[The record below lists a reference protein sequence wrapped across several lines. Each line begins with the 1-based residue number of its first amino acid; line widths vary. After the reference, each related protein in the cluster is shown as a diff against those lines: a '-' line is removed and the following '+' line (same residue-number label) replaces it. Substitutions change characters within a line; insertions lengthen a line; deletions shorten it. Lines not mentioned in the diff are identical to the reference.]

1 MASGWIIN
9 RLLGNKDSDAIDRNG
24 QGVDVAQLNLQKYG
38 KQISKIRQSL

>member
-1 MASGWIIN
+1 MASGWITN

-38 KQISKIRQSL
+38 EHKY

>member
-1 MASGWIIN
+1 MDESWIGN
-9 RLLGNKDSDAIDRNG
+9 ELRNKDSDAIDRNG